1 MAGERAATGEQLARV
16 RQLARDHDLVA
27 VRVGGVDIDGIWRGK
42 RIGIEEFLEHTAEHG
57 TGLCNGLFAITMA
70 DEIINDL
77 SYTGFDRGF
86 PEVHLVPDLGTFALT
101 PWAGRTA
108 AVIGDFVEADGTPTG
123 VSPRQV
129 LRSVVARARELGYV
143 ARIGYELEFFLFR
156 DRPETAAPKG
166 FSGLEPLYGD
176 LRTYNLSRLAQLEPL
191 IGGIIA
197 DLATAGVP
205 VEAAHTEYCPGQFEL
220 NLPAADPMTVA
231 DRAVAYKHAVRELA
245 ASKGLSA
252 TFMAKYDAALAGS
265 SGHIHQSLWNEQG
278 EALFAAPAGG
288 NGVLSVLG
296 RRYVAGLLATMVDVT
311 ALLCPTVNSYKR
323 MVPWTFAPTNVS
335 WDVDNRTC
343 AVRALPGAGGAAR
356 VEHRLPGA
364 DANPYLA
371 IAACLAGGLYG
382 IERELDPPDPAAAN
396 AYGLG
401 PEAAAA
407 LPATLDE
414 AVTSLDGS
422 KLARRLLG
430 EPFVDHFVATRR
442 AEVAA
447 ARAAVTDWERRRYFE
462 LV

>member
-1 MAGERAATGEQLARV
+1 
-16 RQLARDHDLVA
+16 
-27 VRVGGVDIDGIWRGK
+27 
-42 RIGIEEFLEHTAEHG
+42 
-57 TGLCNGLFAITMA
+57 
-70 DEIINDL
+70 
-77 SYTGFDRGF
+77 
-86 PEVHLVPDLGTFALT
+86 
-101 PWAGRTA
+101 
-108 AVIGDFVEADGTPTG
+108 
-123 VSPRQV
+123 
-129 LRSVVARARELGYV
+129 
-143 ARIGYELEFFLFR
+143 
-156 DRPETAAPKG
+156 
-166 FSGLEPLYGD
+166 
-176 LRTYNLSRLAQLEPL
+176 
-191 IGGIIA
+191 
-197 DLATAGVP
+197 
-205 VEAAHTEYCPGQFEL
+205 
-220 NLPAADPMTVA
+220 
-231 DRAVAYKHAVRELA
+231 
-245 ASKGLSA
+245 
-252 TFMAKYDAALAGS
+252 
-265 SGHIHQSLWNEQG
+265 
-278 EALFAAPAGG
+278 
-288 NGVLSVLG
+288 
-296 RRYVAGLLATMVDVT
+296 
-311 ALLCPTVNSYKR
+311 

-382 IERELDPPDPAAAN
+382 IERELDPPDPVGAN